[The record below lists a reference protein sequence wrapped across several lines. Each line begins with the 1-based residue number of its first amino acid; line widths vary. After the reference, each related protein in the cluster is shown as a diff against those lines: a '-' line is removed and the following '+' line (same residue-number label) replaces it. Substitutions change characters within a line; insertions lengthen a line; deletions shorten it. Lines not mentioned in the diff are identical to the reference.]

1 MSQYL
6 ENCLQLGI
14 IADALNYVIDETF
27 QLVDPTKIM
36 YNNYYSTPEFILR
49 KYDSGILETD
59 FMVPVLN
66 TIVASK
72 QGQTPLQ
79 ELEKRYLINSNK

>member
-1 MSQYL
+1 MAEYI

-36 YNNYYSTPEFILR
+36 YNEWYSTPEFILS
-49 KYDSGILETD
+49 KYDKSLLETK
-59 FMVPVLN
+59 FMIPVLN
-66 TIVASK
+66 SIVESK
-72 QGQTPLQ
+72 QGQLPLE
-79 ELEKRYLINSNK
+79 ELQKRYLVNSNK

>member
-36 YNNYYSTPEFILR
+36 YNNYYSTPEFILS
-49 KYDSGILETD
+49 KFDKAVLDTD

-66 TIVASK
+66 SIVQSK
-72 QGQTPLQ
+72 QGQTPLD
-79 ELEKRYLINSNK
+79 ELNKLYLINSNT

>member
-79 ELEKRYLINSNK
+79 ELEKRYQGKT